1 MREIF
6 ALVDRLHTELE
17 VGAGERREEKGENS
31 PDYRQSVGWSC
42 VECGWSYV
50 KVWVDVGPSTK
61 CGMELRLSVVSVW
74 GWS

>member
-42 VECGWSYV
+42 VR
-50 KVWVDVGPSTK
+50 VWVDVEPATK
-61 CGMELRLSVVSVW
+61 CGVELRLSVVSAW